1 MASHIPNQLT
11 LARIVAIVPLGAFMA
26 IDKPWAAWGAFV
38 IFVAAGLTDWL
49 DGYLARK
56 WGSVSDVGKFL
67 DPIADKLLVA
77 AVLILLVAGRHLDGW
92 NLVPVLV
99 ILGREFLV
107 SGLREYLGQKSVSVP
122 VTALAKWK
130 TAAQMVAQGA
140 LILAPG
146 LPAAWMGNEI
156 GIVLIW
162 IAAALT
168 AITGWSYLRGAL
180 PHLGVSPPPDPH

>member
-1 MASHIPNQLT
+1 MNLPNLLTFLRILLVPVLVVTLMISVPWSHMAAAAVFG
-11 LARIVAIVPLGAFMA
+11 LASI
-26 IDKPWAAWGAFV
+26 
-38 IFVAAGLTDWL
+38 TDWL

-56 WGSVSDVGKFL
+56 MGSVSDVGKFL

-99 ILGREFLV
+99 ILGREFIV
-107 SGLREYLGQKSVSVP
+107 SGLREYLGQKSVSLP
-122 VTALAKWK
+122 VTKLAKWK
-130 TAAQMVAQGA
+130 TASQMIAQGA

-146 LPAAWMGNEI
+146 LPAAWMINEA
-156 GIVLIW
+156 GVVLIW

-168 AITGWSYLRGAL
+168 AITGWTYLRGAL
-180 PHLGVSPPPDPH
+180 PHLGVSS

>member
-1 MASHIPNQLT
+1 MASHIPNHLT
-11 LARIVAIVPLGAFMA
+11 LLRILAIVPLAAFMT

-92 NLVPVLV
+92 
-99 ILGREFLV
+99 
-107 SGLREYLGQKSVSVP
+107 KSVALP
-122 VTALAKWK
+122 VTKLAKWK

-162 IAAALT
+162 IAAGLT
-168 AITGWSYLRGAL
+168 AITGWTYLRGAL
-180 PHLGVSPPPDPH
+180 PHLGVS

>member
-1 MASHIPNQLT
+1 MASHIPNHLT
-11 LARIVAIVPLGAFMA
+11 LLRNLAIVPLAAFMT

-99 ILGREFLV
+99 ILGREFIV
-107 SGLREYLGQKSVSVP
+107 SGLREYLGQKSVSLP
-122 VTALAKWK
+122 VTKLAKWK

-162 IAAALT
+162 IAAGLT
-168 AITGWSYLRGAL
+168 AITGWTYLRGAL
-180 PHLGVSPPPDPH
+180 PHLGVS

>member
-1 MASHIPNQLT
+1 MASQLPNNLT
-11 LARIVAIVPLGAFMA
+11 LARILAIVPLAAFMA
-26 IDKPWAAWGAFV
+26 IDRPWAAWGAFV

-56 WGSVSDVGKFL
+56 MGSVSDVGKFL

-99 ILGREFLV
+99 ILGREFIV
-107 SGLREYLGQKSVSVP
+107 SGLREYLGQKSISLP
-122 VTALAKWK
+122 VTKLAKWK
-130 TAAQMVAQGA
+130 TASQMVAQGA

-146 LPAAWMGNEI
+146 LPAAWMINEA
-156 GIVLIW
+156 GVVLIW

-168 AITGWSYLRGAL
+168 AITGWTYLRGAL
-180 PHLGVSPPPDPH
+180 PHLGVSS